1 MSIYSTKLPASNS
14 VSPDPAHI
22 CTRCDPDLAR
32 QRHCVAVWEYCT
44 NLKLSVYQ

>member
-22 CTRCDPDLAR
+22 
-32 QRHCVAVWEYCT
+32 
-44 NLKLSVYQ
+44 YQMWPGSGLTATLCCCLRILY